1 MPVAESQEAIH
12 ELFAEFVKMPVES
25 LNYWL
30 PKFVLEARRADSKHY
45 LPDTMYAICSGL
57 QRALN
62 FNDREDVLL
71 FSDANFSC
79 FRSVLDSEM
88 KRLRS
93 LGK

>member
-1 MPVAESQEAIH
+1 MPVAELQEAIH
-12 ELFAEFVKMPVES
+12 ELFAEFMEMPVES

-30 PKFVLEARRADSKHY
+30 PKFVLEARRADGKHY

-71 FSDANFSC
+71 FSDANFPC

-88 KRLRS
+88 KRLHS